1 MRWLNLDW
9 DGETVYQFAR
19 QARHSE
25 VAHQLLAGGH
35 AYKCFATPQE
45 LEEMRAAQRA
55 ARQPM
60 RYDGR
65 WRDRDP
71 SEAGPDAPFVI
82 RLKAPHAGETVIED
96 KVQGRGT
103 VQNSELEE
111 MVLLRSDG
119 PPNNI
124 LAVVFV
130 SSEEGSVGQGGGRP
144 GRTRGVR

>member
-1 MRWLNLDW
+1 MRWLNLDC

-71 SEAGPDAPFVI
+71 SEAGPDEIGRESCGERVCQYGSISGVAES
-82 RLKAPHAGETVIED
+82 LKKKLRRHNQT
-96 KVQGRGT
+96 RT
-103 VQNSELEE
+103 QN
-111 MVLLRSDG
+111 R
-119 PPNNI
+119 
-124 LAVVFV
+124 
-130 SSEEGSVGQGGGRP
+130 
-144 GRTRGVR
+144 

>member
-1 MRWLNLDW
+1 MGGGRTALVNLRFARHHGGEFKLRIEDTDRARSTDAAIAAILDGMRWLNLDW

-60 RYDGR
+60 RYR
-65 WRDRDP
+65 
-71 SEAGPDAPFVI
+71 
-82 RLKAPHAGETVIED
+82 
-96 KVQGRGT
+96 
-103 VQNSELEE
+103 
-111 MVLLRSDG
+111 
-119 PPNNI
+119 
-124 LAVVFV
+124 
-130 SSEEGSVGQGGGRP
+130 SEERRVGKEC
-144 GRTRGVR
+144 VVV